1 MSDPLAE
8 ELQIAMDA
16 LEAQMDP
23 DDTEIQAYA
32 RACNRVQGDED
43 ATTARYKI
51 EREKLDAN
59 YAKMLSGF
67 ENHRKGIEYK
77 WGQMIREKISA
88 KLAGKKQKYV
98 DTLFGRLGWRKTPAK
113 VKRLYRD
120 GCDKNTA
127 LKWAQDN
134 DCKNAISTK
143 ETVIM
148 SELTEESKQVWLEK
162 VPAENKFYWKANPMK
177 KKDTTDGN

>member
-1 MSDPLAE
+1 METDQLTE

-23 DDTEIQAYA
+23 DDNEIQAYA

-43 ATTARYKI
+43 AIAARYKT
-51 EREKLDAN
+51 ERAKLDAN
-59 YAKMLSGF
+59 RDKMLKGC
-67 ENHRKGIEYK
+67 ENRRKGIEWK

-162 VPAENKFYWKANPMK
+162 VPAENKFYWKPNKVKENEDA
-177 KKDTTDGN
+177 